1 MEERDIY
8 KISIIVIIVGL
19 SILAFY
25 VDEVSLEGVARLEE
39 LPDAEKIKLQGFVE
53 KVTQKDNVVFLKVKG
68 EEIVVNDVIVFDD
81 EPLYVTEGN
90 YVEIDGIVE
99 EYKGK
104 KEVIASEIVI
114 K

>member
-1 MEERDIY
+1 MEEKDIY
-8 KISIIVIIVGL
+8 KVSIIVIIVGL
-19 SILAFY
+19 IILAFY
-25 VDEVSLEGVARLEE
+25 VGEVSLEGVARLEE
-39 LPDAEKIKLQGFVE
+39 LPDAEKIKLKGFVE
-53 KVTQKDNVVFLKVKG
+53 KVQENDNVVFLKVRG
-68 EEIVVNDVIVFDD
+68 EEIVVNDVILFDD

-90 YVEIDGIVE
+90 YVEINGIVE

>member
-8 KISIIVIIVGL
+8 KISIITIIVGL
-19 SILAFY
+19 GILAFY

-39 LPDAEKIKLQGFVE
+39 LPDAKSVRLQGIVE
-53 KVTQKDNVVFLKVKG
+53 KVTQIDNVIFLKVKG
-68 EEIVVNDVIVFDD
+68 EEIVINDVVVFDD
-81 EPLYVTEGN
+81 EPLYVKEGN

-104 KEVIASEIVI
+104 KEVIANSVVI

>member
-1 MEERDIY
+1 MEEKDIY
-8 KISIIVIIVGL
+8 KVSIIVIIVGL
-19 SILAFY
+19 IILAFY
-25 VDEVSLEGVARLEE
+25 VGEVSLEGVARLEE
-39 LPDAEKIKLQGFVE
+39 LPDAEKIKLKGFVE
-53 KVTQKDNVVFLKVKG
+53 KVTQNDNVVFLKVRG
-68 EEIVVNDVIVFDD
+68 EEIVVNDVILFDD

-90 YVEIDGIVE
+90 YVEINGIVE

>member
-1 MEERDIY
+1 
-8 KISIIVIIVGL
+8 
-19 SILAFY
+19 
-25 VDEVSLEGVARLEE
+25 
-39 LPDAEKIKLQGFVE
+39 
-53 KVTQKDNVVFLKVKG
+53 
-68 EEIVVNDVIVFDD
+68 VFDD